1 MNYSV
6 RKKTLFDYDPSSRD
20 SILYYAKKL
29 EGRTF
34 REVLNDFNKYYVR
47 VPSPQKGKTEIKAI
61 ENLTAD
67 EMKAS
72 TAAYEFNGHSKGK
85 LGSLLEVCYFGYE
98 LNSNQEADFAEA
110 GVELKTTCLDRKKGR
125 LQAGERLSITNLSF
139 DSPVEEDFYK
149 SHVWEKISRILL
161 IQYERDR
168 DIDALDQ
175 KIQFVN
181 LVQLP
186 EEDLEMIKSDYH
198 QIIDKV
204 KAGLAHEISEGD
216 TMYLGACTKG
226 AKSATNYRNQYYGS
240 HVLAQKRNF
249 CLKLPYMKAFTA
261 QYVLTGKIPGFR
273 IPNSGF
279 TDFERFITN
288 RVKGYVGMTS
298 EEIGQRVQLDMDPRT
313 KHFLHTSVLY
323 MLGVKSNKVEEFEKA
338 GVVVKTI
345 HMDST
350 GYAKEKISLPAT
362 TFEDIAEKSWE
373 NSNLREYLSS
383 TKFFFTV
390 YRDNEE
396 GDPVFQGSWF
406 WNMPVSD
413 LEGEVQR
420 IWRKAKAVLMS
431 PEGVELQ
438 PVVQKS
444 GRIAVKNNLPGMA
457 ESRITHI
464 RPHTSHSYHRLA
476 DGTVYATKGTPANA
490 FVLPDGYRMMTKQC
504 FWLDTSY
511 ILREL
516 GLNH

>member
-1 MNYSV
+1 MNRAVS
-6 RKKTLFDYDPSSRD
+6 KKPLFDYDPSSRD

-125 LQAGERLSITNLSF
+125 LQAGERLSITNLSL

-168 DIDALDQ
+168 DIEALDQ

-186 EEDLEMIKSDYH
+186 EEDLEMIKSDYY
-198 QIIDKV
+198 QIIHKV
-204 KAGLAHEISEGD
+204 KAGRAHEISEGD

-226 AKSATNYRNQYYGS
+226 KKSATNYRNQYYGN

-249 CLKLPYMKAFTA
+249 CLKLPYMKAFTTK
-261 QYVLTGKIPGFR
+261 YVLTGKIPGFR

-279 TDFERFITN
+279 TDFEQFITE
-288 RVKGYVGMTS
+288 RVRKYIGMTY
-298 EEIGQRVQLDMDPRT
+298 EEIGQQVHLVINPRS
-313 KHFLHTSVLY
+313 KQSLQTSVLY
-323 MLGVKSNKVEEFEKA
+323 MLGVKSNRAEEFVKA

-345 HMDST
+345 HLGSS
-350 GYAKEKISLPAT
+350 GSCKEKISLPAT
-362 TFEDIAEKSWE
+362 TFEDILEKQWE

-390 YRDNEE
+390 YKDNEE
-396 GDPVFQGSWF
+396 GNPVFKGSWF

-413 LEGEVQR
+413 LEGEVKR
-420 IWRKAKAVLMS
+420 IWTKAKSILES
-431 PEGVELQ
+431 PEGVELR
-438 PVVQKS
+438 PEVQKS
-444 GRIAVKNNLPGMA
+444 GETRIRNNLPGMA
-457 ESRITHI
+457 ESNITHI
-464 RPHTSHSYHRLA
+464 RPHTDHRYYRLA
-476 DGTVYATKGTPANA
+476 DGTIYAKCETLIK
-490 FVLPDGYRMMTKQC
+490 
-504 FWLDTSY
+504 
-511 ILREL
+511 
-516 GLNH
+516 